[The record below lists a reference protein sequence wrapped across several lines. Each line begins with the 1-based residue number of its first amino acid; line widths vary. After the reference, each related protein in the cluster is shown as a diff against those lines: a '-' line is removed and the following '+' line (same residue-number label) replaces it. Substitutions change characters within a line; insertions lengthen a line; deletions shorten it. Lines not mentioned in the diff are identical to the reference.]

1 LTSGCIRALGV
12 SVYRQRWTPRSDV
25 YTRTRSRLL
34 AGCPITKEFRT
45 TPSNRRQPFIGMIAA
60 VASATLNGALGCAV
74 SVEVHVSNGL
84 PGFTIVGLPD
94 AAVREARDRVRAAVL
109 SSGLSWPMTRV
120 TVNLAPSG
128 VRKAGA
134 GLDLPIAVGLLVATG
149 DLPADC
155 IEGFAFCGEL
165 GLNGSLRH
173 VPGMLALA
181 DAARSQSLVVPLC
194 DVQEAAL
201 VLGAGVRGAATLAQL
216 VSVLRSQAV
225 WPVLPEQRPP
235 AGTPPG
241 PDLAE
246 IRGQVV
252 GRRALEVAAAGRH
265 HLLLIG
271 PPGSGKTMLA
281 ERLPSLLPPLTK
293 EEALTVSRVHSSA
306 GAALPEGGLLDQPPF
321 RAPHHQA
328 TIVSLVGGGNLT
340 LRPGEAS
347 LAAHGILFLDEL
359 GEFSVAALEALRQ
372 PLEEGVIRVN
382 RAGGT
387 VTFPA
392 DFLLVAA
399 MNPCPCGEG
408 VFAGACKCSVVIRS
422 RYRRRISAPFLD
434 RFDLVVPVTRPSAE
448 DLLSGTPGESSAE
461 VAARVTT
468 ARSRAATRGDA
479 DVVMTPDASDVLRQ
493 RLEQGALSARGLN
506 KVKRVAQTVA
516 DLEGADV
523 VDYNHVAEAL
533 SLRAGRSAVIA

>member
-1 LTSGCIRALGV
+1 VLKKKHFADYPADRSLGM
-12 SVYRQRWTPRSDV
+12 
-25 YTRTRSRLL
+25 L
-34 AGCPITKEFRT
+34 AAI
-45 TPSNRRQPFIGMIAA
+45 
-60 VASATLNGALGCAV
+60 ASATLSGAIGCAV

-109 SSGLSWPMTRV
+109 SSGLPWPMSRV

-149 DLPADC
+149 HLPPDC
-155 IEGFAFCGEL
+155 TEGLAFCGEL

-181 DAARSQSLVVPLC
+181 DAVSSPGLVVPLV
-194 DVQEAAL
+194 DVHEAAL
-201 VLGAGVRGAATLAQL
+201 VRGAGVHGVATLSDL
-216 VSVLRSQAV
+216 VLVLRRQSP
-225 WPVLPEQRPP
+225 WPP
-235 AGTPPG
+235 APEVDTDVSAPPG
-241 PDLAE
+241 PDLSE
-246 IRGQVV
+246 IRGQMV

-265 HLLLIG
+265 HLLLVG

-281 ERLPSLLPPLTK
+281 ERLPSLLPPLSK

-306 GAALPEGGLLDQPPF
+306 GGALPTGGLLDRPPF

-328 TIVSLVGGGNLT
+328 TIVSLVGGGNLSF
-340 LRPGEAS
+340 RPGEVS
-347 LAAHGILFLDEL
+347 LASHGILFLDEL
-359 GEFSVAALEALRQ
+359 GEFSIAALEALRQ
-372 PLEEGVIRVN
+372 PLEEGLIRIN
-382 RAGGT
+382 RAGGS

-408 VFAGACKCSVVIRS
+408 VFEGACKCSVVIRA

-434 RFDLVVPVTRPSAE
+434 RFDLVVPICRPSAD
-448 DLLSGTPGESSAE
+448 DLLSEVPGEPSAN
-461 VAARVTT
+461 VAARVAA
-468 ARSRAATRGDA
+468 ARQRAAARGNEQPTLTAEANDC
-479 DVVMTPDASDVLRQ
+479 LRQ
-493 RLEQGALSARGLN
+493 KLREGALSARGFS

-516 DLEGADV
+516 DLEGEDV
-523 VDYNHVAEAL
+523 LTYNHVSEAL
-533 SLRAGRSAVIA
+533 RLRAGRSAVIA

>member
-1 LTSGCIRALGV
+1 MLA
-12 SVYRQRWTPRSDV
+12 SVT
-25 YTRTRSRLL
+25 
-34 AGCPITKEFRT
+34 
-45 TPSNRRQPFIGMIAA
+45 
-60 VASATLNGALGCAV
+60 SATLSGAVGCAV

-109 SSGLSWPMTRV
+109 SSDLPWPMSRV

-134 GLDLPIAVGLLVATG
+134 GLDLPIAIGLLVATG
-149 DLPADC
+149 DLPPDC
-155 IEGFAFCGEL
+155 CEGLAFCGEL

-173 VPGMLALA
+173 VPGMIALA
-181 DAARSQSLVVPLC
+181 DASRSPGLVVPLS
-194 DVQEAAL
+194 DVREAAL
-201 VLGAGVRGAATLAQL
+201 VRGPGVHGASNLAQL
-216 VSVLRSQAV
+216 VAVLRRQAD
-225 WPVLPEQRPP
+225 WPEPCEMP
-235 AGTPPG
+235 APTAATPG
-241 PDLAE
+241 PDLAD
-246 IRGQVV
+246 IRGQMV

-281 ERLPSLLPPLTK
+281 ERLPGILPPLTK

-306 GAALPEGGLLDQPPF
+306 GAAMPAGALLDHPPF

-328 TIVSLVGGGNLT
+328 TIVSLVGGGNVT

-347 LAAHGILFLDEL
+347 MATHGILFLDEL
-359 GEFSVAALEALRQ
+359 GEFPVAALESLRQ

-392 DFLLVAA
+392 AFLLVAA

-408 VFAGACKCSVVIRS
+408 VFEGACTCSAIIRA

-434 RFDLVVPVTRPSAE
+434 RFDLVVPVSRPSAE
-448 DLLSGTPGESSAE
+448 DLLSGSPGEPSAD
-461 VAARVTT
+461 VSARVVE
-468 ARSRAATRGDA
+468 ARARAASRGCDEPVLTTEA
-479 DVVMTPDASDVLRQ
+479 NDVLRQ
-493 RLEQGALSARGLN
+493 KLNEGALSARGLN
-506 KVKRVAQTVA
+506 KVTRVAQTVA
-516 DLEGADV
+516 DLEGAEIV
-523 VDYNHVAEAL
+523 TYNHLSEAL
-533 SLRAGRSAVIA
+533 SLRAGRSVVVA